1 MVSPLDGFG
10 VTEAHLEFL
19 KPLCTANNL
28 VRQGKLT
35 YDEFVRLLT
44 KLDALLGDETVTFEG
59 KLIALWAG
67 WYGVTGLSYQVAH
80 EFQIFSTYHMKYRNE
95 LLQNVM
101 KLKELEKTNKH
112 VEAELRAKLHQTF
125 NPLVQNITMVPANK
139 LVRRSIFIHPET
151 GKKVMVEANQ
161 SSFNPKYNSRI
172 ISFFELDENEKPIDS
187 DNLKGLFIPDG
198 TQLLKTLAVPTTDIW
213 VDRNHNHPDAVP
225 MTNPVDVRTVPAGTL
240 LRCYVVVDGKYEMGY
255 SCVLLCAENG
265 RLSYLTSTGD
275 IESWEYREESPS
287 YIMFVMTG
295 FELHTAN

>member
-1 MVSPLDGFG
+1 MVNPLDGFG
-10 VTEAHLEFL
+10 VTEDHLEFL
-19 KPLCTANNL
+19 KPLYAATNL

-35 YDEFVRLLT
+35 YDEFVRLLG

-67 WYGVTGLSYQVAH
+67 WYGVSGLSYKAAH
-80 EFQIFSTYHMKYRNE
+80 EMQIFSTYHMKYSNE
-95 LLQNVM
+95 LLQNVT
-101 KLKELEKTNKH
+101 KLNELEKTNKQ

-139 LVRRSIFIHPET
+139 LVRRSIIIHPET

-198 TQLLKTLAVPTTDIW
+198 TQLVKTLAVPATDSC
-213 VDRNHNHPDAVP
+213 VDKIHNHPDAVP

-240 LRCYVVVDGKYEMGY
+240 LRCYIVVDDKYEMGY

-265 RLSYLTSTGD
+265 RLSYLTNTGNVENWD
-275 IESWEYREESPS
+275 CSEESPS
-287 YIMFVMTG
+287 YIMLVMTG
-295 FELHTAN
+295 FELHTEN